1 MTKNPEEVQQELKE
15 IEEQIYNLIKRDA
28 KKPLHQSIISALD
41 ELNNRLQYLL
51 DDVKTNPAN

>member
-1 MTKNPEEVQQELKE
+1 MIKNPDEVKQELKE

-41 ELNNRLQYLL
+41 ELNHKLQHLL
-51 DDVKTNPAN
+51 DDVKTNSSN